1 MRCKY
6 LGLFLRY
13 LGVVYTKDN
22 NLFFSDLDM
31 SKDPSI
37 KGSTRASCNG
47 FYKDI

>member
-22 NLFFSDLDM
+22 NLFFLTW
-31 SKDPSI
+31 I
-37 KGSTRASCNG
+37 
-47 FYKDI
+47 